1 MLVFPATLFLYRTHP
16 PILLFV
22 LNKFNVCFLDMAPRK

>member
-1 MLVFPATLFLYRTHP
+1 MLVFPATFFLYRTHP

-22 LNKFNVCFLDMAPRK
+22 LNKFNACFLDEALRK